1 MKTVDSG
8 AIRLTSHTRK
18 DLLSLVKKR
27 RRTTLASPHHFLQIK
42 KKKEEKASVILYKKK
57 NLQVYK
63 VRNTYK
69 Q

>member
-8 AIRLTSHTRK
+8 AIRLASHTRK

-42 KKKEEKASVILYKKK
+42 KKKKKKGQCDTIQEEKFTSL
-57 NLQVYK
+57 
-63 VRNTYK
+63 
-69 Q
+69 

>member
-42 KKKEEKASVILYKKK
+42 KKKKKKGQCDTIQEEKFTSL
-57 NLQVYK
+57 
-63 VRNTYK
+63 
-69 Q
+69 

>member
-42 KKKEEKASVILYKKK
+42 KKKKKGQCDTIQEEKFTSL
-57 NLQVYK
+57 
-63 VRNTYK
+63 
-69 Q
+69 

>member
-27 RRTTLASPHHFLQIK
+27 RRTTLASPHHFLQK
-42 KKKEEKASVILYKKK
+42 KKKKKKKGQCDTIQEEKFTSL
-57 NLQVYK
+57 
-63 VRNTYK
+63 
-69 Q
+69 